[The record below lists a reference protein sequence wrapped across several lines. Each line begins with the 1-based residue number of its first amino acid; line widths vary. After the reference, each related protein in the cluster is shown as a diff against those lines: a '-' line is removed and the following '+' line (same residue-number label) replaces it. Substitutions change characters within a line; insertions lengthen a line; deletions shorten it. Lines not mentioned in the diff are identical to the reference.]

1 MVITN
6 SDVKRILELKKQ
18 GVTVEE
24 IAAIYSI
31 TPRRVYQILKTQK
44 IKKRGR
50 PPKEVDS
57 RVVSRVITLRKEGF
71 SISNIQKILN
81 KEGISLSQYM
91 IWKIIKEHLNCKSR
105 GECRLKYE
113 MRRRINYISRRFH
126 IVYLDILKA
135 KINDERLTLFLVVDV
150 NNCRV
155 LELTQAPAITL
166 DWVISKLKSEYFKT
180 LDLRSLFIVIYP
192 VPPMAPTRTDRNKL
206 IKFLKRKGVRY
217 IWAEGLIGKDVSECR
232 NRLSRKVFKHLNEE
246 AGHKTLKEL
255 LDIGKNIIETECRRL
270 LFLFE
275 DGSGESMRLQVFDK
289 LKMLLNGKKGSEDI
303 QNDIEGLMKKYR
315 FEKVLYT
322 TSEGLPILGTFED
335 NDLLAAQVPEL
346 LKALNRLEPSPT
358 YTIKTA
364 DGSGMFFIVEITPE
378 VLLFAK
384 GARELSSNE
393 IQWLIE
399 DVKSNLGI

>member
-6 SDVKRILELKKQ
+6 PDIKRILELKKQ

-50 PPKEVDS
+50 PPKELDPA
-57 RVVSRVITLRKEGF
+57 VVSKIITLRKEGF
-71 SISNIQKILN
+71 SISRIQKILDE
-81 KEGISLSQYM
+81 EGISLSQYLV
-91 IWKIIKEHLNCKSR
+91 WKVIKKHLNCRSR
-105 GECRLKYE
+105 GECRIKYE
-113 MRRRINYISRRFH
+113 MRRRINYLSRRFH
-126 IVYLDILKA
+126 IIYLDILKA
-135 KINDERLTLFLVVDV
+135 RVNNERLTLLLVMDV
-150 NNCRV
+150 KNCRV
-155 LELTQAPAITL
+155 LELIHVPGITL
-166 DWVISKLKSEYFKT
+166 NQIISKLESKYFKT
-180 LDLRSLFIVIYP
+180 LNPQSVFLVIYP
-192 VPPMAPTRTDRNKL
+192 IPPIAPTRTDKNKL
-206 IKFLKRKGVRY
+206 VKFLKRKGVRY
-217 IWAEGLIGKDVSECR
+217 IWAEGMIGKDVSECR

-255 LDIGKNIIETECRRL
+255 LDIGKDIIETECRRL
-270 LFLFE
+270 LFE
-275 DGSGESMRLQVFDK
+275 DVSGESMRLQVFDR
-289 LKMLLNGKKGSEDI
+289 LKMLLGGNKSSEDI
-303 QNDIEGLMKKYR
+303 KDNIEGLMRRYK

-335 NDLLAAQVPEL
+335 NDLLAARVPEL
-346 LKALNRLEPSPT
+346 LKALNRLEPSQT

-364 DGSGMFFIVEITPE
+364 DGSSMFFIVEITPE

-384 GARELSSNE
+384 GARELSTNE

-399 DVKSNLGI
+399 DVKSQLGI

>member
-6 SDVKRILELKKQ
+6 QDIKRILELKKQ

-50 PPKEVDS
+50 PPKELDPA
-57 RVVSRVITLRKEGF
+57 VVSKIITLRKEGF
-71 SISNIQKILN
+71 SISRIQKILDE
-81 KEGISLSQYM
+81 EGISLSQYLV
-91 IWKIIKEHLNCKSR
+91 WKVIKKHLNCRSK
-105 GECRLKYE
+105 GECRIKYE
-113 MRRRINYISRRFH
+113 MRRRINYLSRRFH
-126 IVYLDILKA
+126 IIYLDILKA
-135 KINDERLTLFLVVDV
+135 RVNNERLTLLLVMDV
-150 NNCRV
+150 KNCRV
-155 LELTQAPAITL
+155 LELIHVPGITL
-166 DWVISKLKSEYFKT
+166 NQIISKLESKYFKT
-180 LDLRSLFIVIYP
+180 LNPQSVFLVIYP
-192 VPPMAPTRTDRNKL
+192 IPPIAPTRTDKNKL
-206 IKFLKRKGVRY
+206 VKFLKRKGVRY
-217 IWAEGLIGKDVSECR
+217 IWAEGMIGKDVSECR

-255 LDIGKNIIETECRRL
+255 LDIGKDIIETECRRL
-270 LFLFE
+270 LFE
-275 DGSGESMRLQVFDK
+275 DVSGESMRLQVFDR
-289 LKMLLNGKKGSEDI
+289 LKMLLGGNKSSEGIKD
-303 QNDIEGLMKKYR
+303 NIEGLMRRYK

-335 NDLLAAQVPEL
+335 NDLLAARVPEL
-346 LKALNRLEPSPT
+346 LKALNRLEPSQT

-364 DGSGMFFIVEITPE
+364 DGSSMFFIVEITPE

-384 GARELSSNE
+384 GARELSTNE

-399 DVKSNLGI
+399 DVKSQLGI